1 MKKILTALLF
11 FPLIGSDLSESHKR
25 SFDKMADISDIL
37 DHVRSLDND
46 LLGIDDEDTAGP
58 AYVNAAENTIFDP
71 LDADCWIDSINRQP
85 LDLGVT
91 HTASKKQR
99 QKSKKSC
106 SECGRNVF
114 DLKEHMRTHTGEKP
128 YKCDRPGCN
137 FTSIYNKDLQRHIR
151 LHTGEKPYKCEYPG
165 CDYASI
171 VKQNLVYHIRTHTGE
186 KPYKCKH
193 PGCSYAAAYKGTL
206 KNHLRNH
213 TGEKP
218 YKCKHPGCV
227 YETSYKR
234 DLERHIKT
242 HNKILCVICNKM
254 VSNLVKHS
262 ESEEHKR
269 NEK

>member
-1 MKKILTALLF
+1 MT
-11 FPLIGSDLSESHKR
+11 
-25 SFDKMADISDIL
+25 DISDIL

-46 LLGIDDEDTAGP
+46 LLEIGDEDTAGP

-99 QKSKKSC
+99 KKSKKLC
-106 SECGRNVF
+106 PECDSNVF

-151 LHTGEKPYKCEYPG
+151 Y
-165 CDYASI
+165 
-171 VKQNLVYHIRTHTGE
+171 
-186 KPYKCKH
+186 
-193 PGCSYAAAYKGTL
+193 
-206 KNHLRNH
+206 H

-227 YETSYKR
+227 YATSYKR

-269 NEK
+269 